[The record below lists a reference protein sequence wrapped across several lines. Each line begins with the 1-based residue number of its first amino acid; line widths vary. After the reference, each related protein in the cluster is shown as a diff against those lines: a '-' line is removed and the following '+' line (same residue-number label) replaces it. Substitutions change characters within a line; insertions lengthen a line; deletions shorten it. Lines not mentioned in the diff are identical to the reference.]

1 MARKRKLR
9 GVEKARKLV
18 RGYQAGGKVN
28 SLFTPGEQAFLTLPG
43 HENLPFRFREGTEA
57 LPGSMALSDPGVLG
71 ITGGID
77 PLEFLKSSPVTPS
90 GLNFSQARVSPG
102 GPLGPKAFTISAPI
116 AMPTRVSA
124 PRKVAEFV
132 NIPPEEQLTASPF
145 RSAVSGAIDPGG
157 NIAQLG
163 ALLTGVENPNALA
176 AVGLLGGLIF
186 PSPTDDIA
194 KISKVLTKKG
204 VGSLSELASEKGLTN
219 IKLSSGAELKLGRG
233 NLFIETPKGGTA
245 FAQEAVEK
253 LPGAGEFAALKLGTI
268 EAPGEA
274 KKAFEAL
281 DVA

>member
-90 GLNFSQARVSPG
+90 GLNFSQVRVSPG

-124 PRKVAEFV
+124 PRQVASAPGRFNPATNPAVAAALMGGFQAGGVVDAASRIPLMQALGKVAEFV
-132 NIPPEEQLTASPF
+132 NIPPEEQLGRIWGYRSWGEHRPARGSPYWC
-145 RSAVSGAIDPGG
+145 RESECSGSGG
-157 NIAQLG
+157 IAG
-163 ALLTGVENPNALA
+163 RAH
-176 AVGLLGGLIF
+176 F
-186 PSPTDDIA
+186 P
-194 KISKVLTKKG
+194 
-204 VGSLSELASEKGLTN
+204 
-219 IKLSSGAELKLGRG
+219 
-233 NLFIETPKGGTA
+233 
-245 FAQEAVEK
+245 
-253 LPGAGEFAALKLGTI
+253 
-268 EAPGEA
+268 
-274 KKAFEAL
+274 
-281 DVA
+281 

>member
-57 LPGSMALSDPGVLG
+57 LLG
-71 ITGGID
+71 IMGGID

-90 GLNFSQARVSPG
+90 GLNFSQVRVSPG

-124 PRKVAEFV
+124 PRQVASAPGRFNPATNPAVAAALMGGFQAGGVVDAASRIPLMQALGKVAEFV

-145 RSAVSGAIDPGG
+145 RSAVSRAIDPGW
-157 NIAQLG
+157 
-163 ALLTGVENPNALA
+163 
-176 AVGLLGGLIF
+176 
-186 PSPTDDIA
+186 
-194 KISKVLTKKG
+194 
-204 VGSLSELASEKGLTN
+204 
-219 IKLSSGAELKLGRG
+219 
-233 NLFIETPKGGTA
+233 
-245 FAQEAVEK
+245 
-253 LPGAGEFAALKLGTI
+253 
-268 EAPGEA
+268 
-274 KKAFEAL
+274 
-281 DVA
+281 